1 MKPRRPVWPEAANN
15 TIWWL
20 VGLNTYVCEFMCAR
34 VDDYI
39 DYIAIPFVIV
49 SMSATTAEMSFV
61 V

>member
-1 MKPRRPVWPEAANN
+1 MKPRRPVRPEAAND
-15 TIWWL
+15 TIRWL
-20 VGLNTYVCEFMCAR
+20 VGWCVCAR